1 MYPTSTTVGPV
12 PSRQNGSFSHHVI
25 LSPFSNHV
33 LVPDLGADLIRVFT
47 FDSENVAP
55 LTERKPLRTWPGA
68 GPRHGVFWQAP
79 RKGSGEKE
87 WFLLFNGELSQ
98 RVYTYRVTCIGDE
111 LAWEKVSEVVALGE
125 LGEGLE
131 GNTAPTSG
139 IAVSVSLPFLSLDL

>member
-1 MYPTSTTVGPV
+1 M
-12 PSRQNGSFSHHVI
+12 
-25 LSPFSNHV
+25 
-33 LVPDLGADLIRVFT
+33 
-47 FDSENVAP
+47 
-55 LTERKPLRTWPGA
+55 
-68 GPRHGVFWQAP
+68 
-79 RKGSGEKE
+79 
-87 WFLLFNGELSQ
+87 LFNGELSQ